1 MGGPDPSA
9 SEPAESGYRGHVEPL
24 FSLLLKK
31 EPKADLFRQSQ
42 LPQKLLDV
50 NRCQECSDQ
59 KVIVPIFILSIYL
72 P

>member
-1 MGGPDPSA
+1 M
-9 SEPAESGYRGHVEPL
+9 ET

-31 EPKADLFRQSQ
+31 ETKTDFIQGPGGFRQSQ

-50 NRCQECSDQ
+50 NRYQECFDGK
-59 KVIVPIFILSIYL
+59 KVIVSIFILLIYF